1 VVWRQILVDSGPPT
15 GHIISRKTFNKEM
28 GLIVP
33 RFSTRNYLQIS
44 FGAALGRSWTD
55 RRGAPRSFQ
64 SVSIALSPRVVV
76 VGLSRW

>member
-1 VVWRQILVDSGPPT
+1 
-15 GHIISRKTFNKEM
+15 M